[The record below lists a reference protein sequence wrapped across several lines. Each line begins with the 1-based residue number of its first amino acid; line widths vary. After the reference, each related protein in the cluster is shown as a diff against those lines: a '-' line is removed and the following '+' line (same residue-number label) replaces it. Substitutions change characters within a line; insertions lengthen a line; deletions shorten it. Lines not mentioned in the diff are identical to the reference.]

1 MEEDYDDYY
10 LELSPSPIRF
20 ESVSKVT
27 NVFFDDSNKQVFAV
41 RSGGVTGVIVKGPT
55 DQSTTSFRMEDKGPV
70 ISIKFSPDQQVL
82 AIQRTKTSVE
92 FVNFLGGDG
101 MDSIEYSQSCKGK
114 NTVIL
119 GFVWT
124 YNNEIVFV
132 TDHGVELFQ
141 VIPEKHSLKALKSHS
156 LSVNWFV
163 FCPQSCLLLLSSGTL
178 GNQMQP
184 LHFKPGNI
192 IKLTKFEIE
201 LGVVPKPAK
210 LCLLERDVTLATL
223 YGSPS
228 IVVLRHQP
236 RGVTGQGAEVV
247 IYTIQKML
255 TAKKSHILRL
265 DMSGRFAINVVD
277 NLIIVHHQASKT
289 SMLFDIN
296 MDGESDGFVTYHQP
310 VAVPRPIKPFS
321 LRLPVATGTQM
332 LGEPAHIICELYS
345 PNWVVFQPNIVIDAK
360 LGCLWY
366 VGLRLHPLVNLIQDK
381 CLLVDFLLQRRDS
394 KPVVIQ
400 VLQRILEPTEEN
412 RGHLV
417 VIAELFDHLNN
428 VYRSFLEVEM
438 QSQMGT
444 PASGGLSVS
453 PARPAAPVIQKAPVV
468 IDQSD
473 MYTNVFSRFADR
485 RTDGGGKFI
494 IWVLLEYIRSLTD
507 YHIPVQHYL
516 HELVI
521 NSLVQHRAYY
531 QLHQL
536 LQYHVVSDSKPLA
549 CLLLSLENLYPAAH
563 QLALDMLKRLS
574 TGNEEIIEVLLS
586 KQQILPALR
595 FVRSVG
601 VVDQVSARKFL
612 EAAKATADSTV
623 FYAVYKFFEQRN
635 QRHKGNTTFGKG
647 EHCESYVK
655 HYQTLFQTMKK
666 FRGCSSNGQ
675 TSLPA

>member
-1 MEEDYDDYY
+1 MAEDISDDYY
-10 LELSPSPIRF
+10 LELSPTPVRF

-27 NVFFDDSNKQVFAV
+27 NVFFDDCNKQVFAV

-55 DQSTTSFRMEDKGPV
+55 DQMTTSFRMEDKGPV

-92 FVNFLGGDG
+92 FINFIGADG
-101 MDSIEYSQSCKGK
+101 MDSVEYSQSCKGK
-114 NTVIL
+114 TTTIL

-124 YNNEIVFV
+124 HNNEIVFV
-132 TDHGVELFQ
+132 TDHGVEFFQ
-141 VIPEKHSLKALKSHS
+141 VVPEKHCLKALKSHS
-156 LSVNWFV
+156 LSVNWYV
-163 FCPQSCLLLLSSGTL
+163 FCPQSCLMLLSSGTL

-184 LHFKPGNI
+184 LHFKPGSVV
-192 IKLTKFEIE
+192 KLTKFEIE
-201 LGVVPKPAK
+201 LGVIPKPAK

-223 YGSPS
+223 YGCPS
-228 IVVLRHQP
+228 VVVLRHQP
-236 RGVTGQGAEVV
+236 RGVTCQGAEVV
-247 IYTIQKML
+247 IYTMQKML

-265 DMSGRFAINVVD
+265 DMSGRFAVNVVD
-277 NLIIVHHQASKT
+277 NLIAVHHQASKT

-296 MDGESDGFVTYHQP
+296 LAGEFDGFVKYHQP
-310 VAVPRPIKPFS
+310 VTSLRPIKPFS
-321 LRLPVATGTQM
+321 LRLPLATGSQM
-332 LGEPAHIICELYS
+332 LVEPAHINCELYS

-366 VGLRLHPLVNLIQDK
+366 INLRLEPLVKLIQDK
-381 CLLVDFLLQRRDS
+381 CLLVDFLLQRKDS

-400 VLQRILEPTEEN
+400 VLQNILEPIEQN
-412 RGHLV
+412 RSHLV
-417 VIAELFDHLNN
+417 VIAELFDHLND

-438 QSQMGT
+438 QSQMAT
-444 PASGGLSVS
+444 PASTGLSVS
-453 PARPAAPVIQKAPVV
+453 PARPAAPVLPKALVA

-485 RTDGGGKFI
+485 RADMAGGGKFVV
-494 IWVLLEYIRSLTD
+494 WVLLEYIRSLTD
-507 YHIPVQHYL
+507 FHIPVQHYL

-521 NSLVQHRAYY
+521 NALVQHKAYY

-549 CLLLSLENLYPAAH
+549 CLLLSLENLYPPAH

-574 TGNEEIIEVLLS
+574 TANEEIIEVLLS

-612 EAAKATADSTV
+612 EAAKSTGDSAI
-623 FYAVYKFFEQRN
+623 FYAVFKFFEQRN
-635 QRHKGNTTFGKG
+635 QRLKGSTTFGKG
-647 EHCESYVK
+647 EHCEMYVK
-655 HYQTLFQTMKK
+655 HYQTLFA
-666 FRGCSSNGQ
+666 NNDN
-675 TSLPA
+675 TSF